1 LLVFYSMNTKM
12 DLDIENYSI
21 DEIFLVL
28 EVNEFDSSNLILA
41 KTDQYIRR
49 FNDDNNILLI
59 DFFQKVKTRLVEYF
73 ENGEQEDD
81 NNDDSSK
88 DNNDKSVYIDDEERE
103 DYLKDKL
110 LISRNV
116 ENKKHTEIK
125 IAQDKLNPN
134 LKNTISRML
143 VIDSQFRQVYDDENP
158 SSSTDFS
165 LDLSEPLNDL
175 INLRLFSIQLPYTWY
190 TIDENAGTNFFYFNE
205 TKITIESGNY
215 KPAEL
220 VTIINEALVNNVSAG
235 ELPIFSYHSNNGKMK
250 IVFKKSGSK
259 IVFFDFTR
267 FLNAKTNNNLGY
279 LMGFQKME
287 YIINEENKDSVG
299 DYYIKSE
306 GIVDLYGPK
315 YLLIIVDDF
324 NQNHVNS
331 GLINVY
337 DNPNVS
343 LKMPSY
349 FNTTIPTRR
358 DENNNIQFL
367 PESPRQMTQ
376 SQLYALNQI
385 QENKDTFSTNFRA
398 NAPVTT
404 DVFAFMPIKHGDTG
418 QPFVEFGGSLQS
430 NVRNYFGPVN
440 VNRLRIRL
448 MDDKGNIVNLNGA
461 NWSFGIVC
469 ETLYQY

>member
-1 LLVFYSMNTKM
+1 MNTKM
-12 DLDIENYSI
+12 DLDIKNYTI

-41 KTDQYIRR
+41 KTEQYIRR
-49 FNDDNNILLI
+49 FTEEDNILLI
-59 DFFQKVKTRLVEYF
+59 DFFEKVKTRLKEYF
-73 ENGEQEDD
+73 ENGEQEGEENNGDD
-81 NNDDSSK
+81 EPSI
-88 DNNDKSVYIDDEERE
+88 YIDDEER
-103 DYLKDKL
+103 DTYLKDNL
-110 LISRNV
+110 LIPRNDTNNEKV
-116 ENKKHTEIK
+116 TEIK
-125 IAQDKLNPN
+125 IAQGKLNPS

-143 VIDSQFRQVYDDENP
+143 VIDSQFRQVFNDENP
-158 SSSTDFS
+158 SLSTDFNM
-165 LDLSEPLNDL
+165 DLSEPLNDL
-175 INLRLFSIQLPYTWY
+175 INIRLFSVQIPYTWY
-190 TIDENAGTNFFYFNE
+190 TIDESLNTNTFYVNDK
-205 TKITIESGNY
+205 KITIEPGNY
-215 KPAEL
+215 KPLEL
-220 VTIINEALVNNVSAG
+220 SQEINLALQKELNNNNI
-235 ELPIFSYHSNNGKMK
+235 EFTYNHNNGKMSISYSSNTECK
-250 IVFKKSGSK
+250 IT
-259 IVFFDFTR
+259 FFDFNR
-267 FLNAKTNNNLGY
+267 FLNAKTNSNLGY

-287 YIINEENKDSVG
+287 YTLNTNSKN
-299 DYYIKSE
+299 IKGE

-315 YLLIIVDDF
+315 YLLIILDDF

-349 FNTTIPTRR
+349 FNTTIPTSNTS
-358 DENNNIQFL
+358 DGLLFL

-385 QENKDTFSTNFRA
+385 QENKETFSSNFRA

-440 VNRLRIRL
+440 INRLRIRL

>member
-1 LLVFYSMNTKM
+1 M
-12 DLDIENYSI
+12 DLDIENYTI

-41 KTDQYIRR
+41 KTDQYIRK
-49 FNDDNNILLI
+49 FTNDNNILLI
-59 DFFQKVKTRLVEYF
+59 DFFQKVKSRLIDYY
-73 ENGEQEDD
+73 ENGEQSNDD
-81 NNDDSSK
+81 N
-88 DNNDKSVYIDDEERE
+88 DKPSVYIDDEERE
-103 DYLKDKL
+103 SFLKEKL
-110 LISRNV
+110 LISRNT
-116 ENKKHTEIK
+116 ENNKHTEIK
-125 IAQDKLNPN
+125 VAQDKLNPT

-143 VIDSQFRQVYDDENP
+143 VIDSQYRQVYNDENP
-158 SSSTDFS
+158 SSPTDFNM
-165 LDLSEPLNDL
+165 DLSEPLNDL
-175 INLRLFSIQLPYTWY
+175 INMRLFSLQIPYTWY
-190 TIDENAGTNFFYFNE
+190 TIDDAIGTNFFYVND
-205 TKITIESGNY
+205 TKIVVEPGNY
-215 KPAEL
+215 KPQELAE
-220 VTIINEALVNNVSAG
+220 VINETLNNEINTKNIEFKYNRNNAKMS
-235 ELPIFSYHSNNGKMK
+235 IIHHTSNNTNNYK
-250 IVFKKSGSK
+250 IT
-259 IVFFDFTR
+259 FFDFTR
-267 FLNAKTNNNLGY
+267 FLNAKTNNNLGF

-287 YIINEENKDSVG
+287 YSLNTSSTNTAN
-299 DYYIKSE
+299 IKSE

-315 YLLIIVDDF
+315 YLLVILDDF

-349 FNTTIPTRR
+349 FNTTIPTTTNS
-358 DENNNIQFL
+358 NNGLQFL

-385 QENKDTFSTNFRA
+385 QENKDTFSSNFRA

-404 DVFAFMPIKHGDTG
+404 DVFAFTPIKHGETG
-418 QPFVEFGGSLQS
+418 HPFVEFGGSLQS

-440 VNRLRIRL
+440 INRLRIRL

-461 NWSFGIVC
+461 NWSFGIIC

>member
-1 LLVFYSMNTKM
+1 M
-12 DLDIENYSI
+12 DLDIENYTI

-41 KTDQYIRR
+41 KTDQYIRK
-49 FNDDNNILLI
+49 FTNDNNILLI
-59 DFFQKVKTRLVEYF
+59 DFFQKVKTRLKEYF
-73 ENGEQEDD
+73 ENGEQEEGEEEDE
-81 NNDDSSK
+81 NDD
-88 DNNDKSVYIDDEERE
+88 DKPSVYIDDEERE
-103 DYLKDKL
+103 SYLKDKL
-110 LISRNV
+110 LISRNS
-116 ENKKHTEIK
+116 ENNKHTEIK

-143 VIDSQFRQVYDDENP
+143 VIDSQFRQVYNDENP
-158 SSSTDFS
+158 SSPSDFNM
-165 LDLSEPLNDL
+165 DLSEPLNDL
-175 INLRLFSIQLPYTWY
+175 INIRLFSLQIPYTWY
-190 TIDENAGTNFFYFNE
+190 TIDEEIGTNFFYVDDK
-205 TKITIESGNY
+205 KIVVEPGNY
-215 KPAEL
+215 KPNELAE
-220 VTIINEALVNNVSAG
+220 VINEALQKEVINF
-235 ELPIFSYHSNNGKMK
+235 ELNYNRNNGKMT
-250 IVFKKSGSK
+250 IKKSSNNATEHK
-259 IVFFDFTR
+259 ITFFDFTR
-267 FLNAKTNNNLGY
+267 FLNAKTNSNLGF

-287 YIINEENKDSVG
+287 YMLDVNNPNIRGEA
-299 DYYIKSE
+299 
-306 GIVDLYGPK
+306 IVDLYGPK
-315 YLLIIVDDF
+315 YLLVILDDF

-331 GLINVY
+331 GLINIY

-349 FNTTIPTRR
+349 FNTTIPTT
-358 DENNNIQFL
+358 NNNNTTQFL

-385 QENKDTFSTNFRA
+385 QENKDTFSSNFRA

-404 DVFAFMPIKHGDTG
+404 DVFAFMPIKHGETG
-418 QPFVEFGGSLQS
+418 HPFVEFGGSLQS

-440 VNRLRIRL
+440 INRLRIRL

>member
-1 LLVFYSMNTKM
+1 M
-12 DLDIENYSI
+12 DLDINNYTI
-21 DEIFLVL
+21 EEIFLVL

-49 FNDDNNILLI
+49 FTEEENILLI
-59 DFFQKVKTRLVEYF
+59 DFFQKVKIRLKEYF

-81 NNDDSSK
+81 ENGDDEPSI
-88 DNNDKSVYIDDEERE
+88 YIDDEERNS
-103 DYLKDKL
+103 YSKDKL
-110 LISRNV
+110 LITRNATDNAKV
-116 ENKKHTEIK
+116 TEIK

-134 LKNTISRML
+134 LKNSISRML
-143 VIDSQFRQVYDDENP
+143 VVDSQFRQVFNDENP
-158 SSSTDFS
+158 SSPSDFS
-165 LDLSEPLNDL
+165 MDLSEPVNDL
-175 INLRLFSIQLPYTWY
+175 ISIRLFSVQIPYTWY
-190 TIDENAGTNFFYFNE
+190 TIDENLNTNMFYVNN
-205 TKITIESGNY
+205 TKITIEPGNY
-215 KPAEL
+215 KPIEL
-220 VTIINEALVNNVSAG
+220 VEVINEALQKELNNNDM
-235 ELPIFSYHSNNGKMK
+235 EFSYNHNNGKMTINYSSNNTNEYK
-250 IVFKKSGSK
+250 I
-259 IVFFDFTR
+259 IFFDFTR
-267 FLNAKTNNNLGY
+267 FSNAKTNSNLGF

-287 YIINEENKDSVG
+287 YTLNPNNKN
-299 DYYIKSE
+299 IRSE
-306 GIVDLYGPK
+306 GVVDLYGPK
-315 YLLIIVDDF
+315 YLLIILDDY

-331 GLINVY
+331 GLINIY

-358 DENNNIQFL
+358 DENNNLQFL

-385 QENKDTFSTNFRA
+385 QENKESFSSNFRA

-404 DVFAFMPIKHGDTG
+404 DVFAFMPIKHTETG
-418 QPFVEFGGSLQS
+418 NPFVEFGGSLQS

-440 VNRLRIRL
+440 ITRIRVRL

-469 ETLYQY
+469 DTLYQY

>member
-1 LLVFYSMNTKM
+1 M

-73 ENGEQEDD
+73 ENGGQEDD

-88 DNNDKSVYIDDEERE
+88 ENNEKSVYIDDEERE

-116 ENKKHTEIK
+116 ENKNLTEIK

-205 TKITIESGNY
+205 TKITI
-215 KPAEL
+215 
-220 VTIINEALVNNVSAG
+220 
-235 ELPIFSYHSNNGKMK
+235 
-250 IVFKKSGSK
+250 VFKKSGSK

-287 YIINEENKDSVG
+287 YTINEENKDSVG